1 MADVIIT
8 VDGKKI
14 TAPAGTLLIE
24 VCKSA
29 GIEIPAFCY
38 YPGLSLQAACRMC
51 VVRQEK
57 VPKLQTACT
66 TQVAE
71 GQVFF
76 TDTPEVIQAR
86 KATLQLLLG
95 NHPLDCPVCDAGG
108 ECELQDM
115 TFKYGAADSF
125 YAEPKNHREEQKWS
139 PVVYFDRPR
148 CILCYRCVRMCGEG
162 MDVFALAVENRGSSS
177 IIAPNVPAQ
186 LAPDNLAHLDC
197 EQCGMCIDACP
208 VGALTSGA
216 YRYKT
221 RPWEMNHVA
230 TICTHCGDGC
240 KTTLGVRSTAD
251 GSEIVRGDN
260 RDKSGI
266 NGDFLCNKGRY
277 AFDFANNDAR
287 ITQPMVRQPNGELK
301 SASWEEA
308 LTLVGKKFAELRD
321 SRGGKTIGVI
331 GGNRLTN
338 EEAYLLQKFAR
349 SVLHTNN
356 IDHHRTADYVTF
368 AQSLAGTTD
377 RTASLR
383 ETLTAKAVLL
393 VGGDPT
399 NQSPATAWNL
409 RTNVRLNRAKLYI
422 ANTAEIK
429 LRRQAKVFVHL
440 AEYGY
445 GPLAAYLSGD
455 DAAASATAADATSL
469 ASFRDAVKAEESLLI
484 LIGNELRGAELKRL
498 IDFGLTLPNAKFAL
512 LADYANSRGAA
523 DMGLLPDLLP
533 GYTPIGPIDTQDP
546 GSKIAI
552 EYSSPTTPGLDLV
565 EIFDAASA
573 GNLSALYVVGAN
585 PVARYDVDP
594 AALKNT
600 FVVVQEMFLTETAAL
615 ADVILPAANLYEKS
629 GSVTN
634 SYGDLQQVKKAA
646 DRAGVRTDFEMIV
659 RIADKMGAD
668 VRALVPFGQATAG
681 TRADM
686 GQTRGVQA
694 GEADRYAVWLT
705 ANNLEPRLSPFDPSA
720 ILDEIQRLVPGY
732 GDLLRL
738 QLLSGNDQHLQPAA
752 VPIKDNAGLVQI
764 SNRRDLVLPAGD
776 TLFTSGSL
784 TRYSASLNDLQQHQP
799 RQTQI
804 QTDQTSVE

>member
-1 MADVIIT
+1 MAYVTIT

-14 TAPAGTLLIE
+14 TAPAGSLLIE
-24 VCKSA
+24 VCKGA
-29 GIEIPAFCY
+29 GIEVPAFCY

-66 TQVAE
+66 TQIAE

-76 TDTPEVIQAR
+76 TDTPEIVQAR

-125 YAEPKNHREEQKWS
+125 YAEPKNHREEQQWS

-162 MDVFALAVENRGSSS
+162 MDVFALGVENRGASS
-177 IIAPNVPAQ
+177 IIAPNVPAH
-186 LAPDNLAHLDC
+186 LSPDHLAHVDC

-208 VGALTSGA
+208 VGALTSGT

-230 TICTHCGDGC
+230 TVCTHCGDGC
-240 KTTLGVRSTAD
+240 KTTLGVRSTSD
-251 GSEIVRGDN
+251 GSEIIRGDN

-277 AFDFANNDAR
+277 AFDFANSGDR
-287 ITQPMVRQPNGELK
+287 ITHPLVRQPNGEMK
-301 SASWEEA
+301 AVSWEEA
-308 LTLVGKKFAELRD
+308 LAHVGKRFAELRD
-321 SRGGKTIGVI
+321 TRGGKSIGVI

-356 IDHHRTADYVTF
+356 IDHHRTADYVAF
-368 AQSLAGTTD
+368 AQSLAGSTG

-383 ETLTAKAVLL
+383 DTLTAKAVLI

-399 NQSPATAWNL
+399 SQSPATAWNL
-409 RTNVRLNRAKLYI
+409 RTAVRLNGAKLYI

-429 LRRQAKVFVHL
+429 LRRQAKAFLKV

-445 GPLAAYLSGD
+445 GALAAYLAGD
-455 DAAASATAADATSL
+455 DASANSAAADPNAM
-469 ASFRDAVKAEESLLI
+469 ASFRDTVKATENLLI
-484 LIGNELRGAELKRL
+484 LIGSELRGAELKRL
-498 IDFGLTLPNAKFAL
+498 IDFGLTLPGAKFAL
-512 LADYANSRGAA
+512 LADYTNSRGAA

-533 GYTPIGPIDTQDP
+533 GYTPIRPIDTQDP
-546 GSKIAI
+546 ASRIAI
-552 EYSSPTTPGLDLV
+552 EYGSPTAPGLDLL
-565 EIFDAASA
+565 EIFDAAAHGS
-573 GNLSALYVVGAN
+573 LSALYVVGAN
-585 PVARYDVDP
+585 PIARYGVD
-594 AALKNT
+594 ANALKDT
-600 FVVVQEMFLTETAAL
+600 FVVVQDMFLTETAAL

-634 SYGDLQQVKKAA
+634 SYGDLQQVRKAG

-659 RIADKMGAD
+659 RIADKMAAD
-668 VRALVPFGQATAG
+668 VRKLVPFGAG
-681 TRADM
+681 VRADM
-686 GQTRGVQA
+686 GQTRGA
-694 GEADRYAVWLT
+694 ESGEADRHAVWIT
-705 ANNLEPRLSPFDPSA
+705 ANNLEPRLSPFDPYA

-732 GDLLRL
+732 NLSRL
-738 QLLSGNDQHLQPAA
+738 HLLSGNDQHLSPAA
-752 VPIKDNAGLVQI
+752 TPIKDPAGLVQI
-764 SNRRDLVLPAGD
+764 SNRRDLVLPAND
-776 TLFTSGSL
+776 TLFTSGTL
-784 TRYSASLNDLQQHQP
+784 GRYSAMLNDLQQNDLQRHAPQP
-799 RQTQI
+799 
-804 QTDQTSVE
+804 DQTAAD